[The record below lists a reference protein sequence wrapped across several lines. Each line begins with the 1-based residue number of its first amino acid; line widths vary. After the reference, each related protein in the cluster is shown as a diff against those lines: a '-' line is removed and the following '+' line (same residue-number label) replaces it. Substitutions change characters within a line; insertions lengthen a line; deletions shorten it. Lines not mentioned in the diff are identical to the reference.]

1 MKTGKALLAVAA
13 GIAAGVV
20 IGVLFAPDKGIDTR
34 KKITKKGKDLAN
46 EVEDKIEKKFD
57 NLMKSISGKFVH
69 VKNDKESRKPELAE
83 M

>member
-34 KKITKKGKDLAN
+34 KKITKKGKDLVGD
-46 EVEDKIEKKFD
+46 VENKIEKKFD
-57 NLMKSISGKFVH
+57 ELMKSISGKFVR
-69 VKNDKESRKPELAE
+69 VKNDKEPRKPELAE